1 MYGIIIQR
9 DPSDPLGITDD
20 QIEVCRIDNAF
31 KVNYPLGITDDQIEG
46 CRIDNAFKVKYVDN
60 EDKDNIVAHSFVA
73 NKEQLIGYIQ
83 SILNLLKIDYKPFKA
98 VQIVLP
104 IFPSI
109 VVLIEDLDE
118 DSIKYI
124 VDTFQKCVD
133 LAPGSL

>member
-20 QIEVCRIDNAF
+20 QIVVCRIDNAF
-31 KVNYPLGITDDQIEG
+31 KVY
-46 CRIDNAFKVKYVDN
+46 YVDN
-60 EDKDNIVAHSFVA
+60 EDKDNIVTHSFVA

-83 SILNLLKIDYKPFKA
+83 SILEMLKIDYKPFKA

-109 VVLIEDLDE
+109 VVLIEDLNE
-118 DSIKYI
+118 DNIKYI
-124 VDTFQKCVD
+124 VHTFQMYVD
-133 LAPGSL
+133 MAPGLL